1 MEIYNT
7 AGTCSRQI
15 IFRVDGEER
24 ISDVKF
30 IGGCS
35 GNLQGIAKLVDG
47 QKIDDV
53 IAKLSGIVC
62 RSGTSCPDQL
72 AKALLKYKEKAANKD
87 NGEKKERRSDRKSC

>member
-15 IFRVDGEER
+15 IFRVDGENR
-24 ISDVKF
+24 VSDVKF

-35 GNLQGIAKLVDG
+35 GNLQGIARLVDG
-47 QKIDDV
+47 QNIDDV
-53 IAKLSGIVC
+53 IAKLKGIIC

-72 AKALLKYKEKAANKD
+72 ARALIKYKEKRAGDNSQAAK
-87 NGEKKERRSDRKSC
+87 

>member
-15 IFRVDGEER
+15 IFRVSDENK

-35 GNLQGIAKLVDG
+35 GNLQGIARLVD
-47 QKIDDV
+47 
-53 IAKLSGIVC
+53 
-62 RSGTSCPDQL
+62 
-72 AKALLKYKEKAANKD
+72 
-87 NGEKKERRSDRKSC
+87 

>member
-15 IFRVDGEER
+15 IFRVDGENR
-24 ISDVKF
+24 VSDGKF

-35 GNLQGIAKLVDG
+35 GNLQGIARLVDG
-47 QKIDDV
+47 QDIDYV
-53 IAKLSGIVC
+53 ISKLKGIIC

-72 AKALLKYKEKAANKD
+72 ATALIRYKEKKANKD
-87 NGEKKERRSDRKSC
+87 AEESESK

>member
-15 IFRVDGEER
+15 IFRVDEENR

-35 GNLQGIAKLVDG
+35 GNLQGIARLVEG
-47 QKIDDV
+47 QNIDDV
-53 IAKLSGIVC
+53 IPKLKGIIC

-72 AKALLKYKEKAANKD
+72 ARALIKYKEKKAREN
-87 NGEKKERRSDRKSC
+87 

>member
-15 IFRVDGEER
+15 IFRVDGENR

-35 GNLQGIAKLVDG
+35 GNLQGIAKLVNG
-47 QKIDDV
+47 QNIDDV
-53 IAKLSGIVC
+53 IAKLKGIIC

-72 AKALLKYKEKAANKD
+72 ATALIKYKEKKAHKD
-87 NGEKKERRSDRKSC
+87 AENDQTGR

>member
-15 IFRVDGEER
+15 IFRVSDDNK

-35 GNLQGIAKLVDG
+35 GNLQGIARLVDG
-47 QKIDDV
+47 QDIDDV
-53 IAKLSGIVC
+53 IAKLKGIIC

-72 AKALLKYKEKAANKD
+72 ARALVKYKEKKARENSENRA
-87 NGEKKERRSDRKSC
+87 

>member
-15 IFRVDGEER
+15 IFRVDGENR

-47 QKIDDV
+47 QNIDDV
-53 IAKLSGIVC
+53 IAKLKGIIC

-72 AKALLKYKEKAANKD
+72 SKALVEALKLI
-87 NGEKKERRSDRKSC
+87 

>member
-15 IFRVDGEER
+15 IFRVDGENR

-47 QKIDDV
+47 QNIDDV
-53 IAKLSGIVC
+53 IAKLQGIVC

-72 AKALLKYKEKAANKD
+72 ARALIRYKEKKAGATDGQTAKQ
-87 NGEKKERRSDRKSC
+87 

>member
-15 IFRVDGEER
+15 IFRVDGENR
-24 ISDVKF
+24 VSDVKF

-47 QKIDDV
+47 QNIDDV
-53 IAKLSGIVC
+53 IAKLKGIIC

-72 AKALLKYKEKAANKD
+72 ARALIKYKDKRAGDNSQAAK
-87 NGEKKERRSDRKSC
+87 

>member
-15 IFRVDGEER
+15 IFRVDGENR
-24 ISDVKF
+24 VSDVKF

-47 QKIDDV
+47 QNIDDV
-53 IAKLSGIVC
+53 IAKLKGIIC
-62 RSGTSCPDQL
+62 RSGTSCPDQF
-72 AKALLKYKEKAANKD
+72 ARALIKYKEKRAGDNSQAAK
-87 NGEKKERRSDRKSC
+87 